1 VRVGPFL
8 SHQAVMPPQDGTRR
22 DQPVCPQRSGQLPD
36 QRGQHRPVGRVH
48 PGPGL
53 VRRSTAIS
61 CSSTSSSAFLDADE
75 RPSVKGQLP
84 SRMRIR

>member
-1 VRVGPFL
+1 MRAGPFL
-8 SHQAVMPPQDGTRR
+8 SHQAAMPPQDGAGR

-36 QRGQHRPVGRVH
+36 QRGQHRPAGRVH
-48 PGPGL
+48 PWPGL
-53 VRRSTAIS
+53 AWRSTATS

-75 RPSVKGQLP
+75 LP